1 VIELL
6 DKIEES
12 RGLEVHEWNFWDI
25 LKHHLTNLLEWR
37 RIYWKQR
44 GTIKWVTNGDAG
56 TNFFHANATI
66 KHKQNFIT
74 TLDDNF
80 GNVLSGHE
88 EKAALLWEA
97 YKQRLGTSEF
107 SHIYFDLSSLLEPVE
122 NLSCLEEPFLKEE
135 IEGIIRDLS
144 LDKSPS
150 HDGFN
155 GEFLRKC
162 WPTVSKEFQWRF
174 FDENICLQSI
184 NSSHI
189 VLIPKKNNSCKVGVL
204 RPISL
209 LNSSIKLLTKILA
222 TRLKVIT
229 GAIHLNKY
237 GFIKERSIQDC
248 IAWGFEYL
256 HIYNYSKMEL
266 VILKLDF
273 EKAFDKIEHEVILQI
288 MQHKGFGMKWINW
301 MRMIMGSGTST
312 ILLNR
317 VSGKVFH
324 CRRGVRQG
332 DPLSPL
338 LFVLVGDLL
347 QSIVNSAL

>member
-1 VIELL
+1 MLSHSKQVCQKLGYSDLKFFGYNMGSLMKSSKALGISQFTSDLAQLISAKLKRCGKVLKVWQNNLPRLARTIENTKLVIELL

-144 LDKSPS
+144 SDKSPS

-189 VLIPKKNNSCKVGVL
+189 VLIPKKDNPCKVGVL

-229 GAIHLNKY
+229 
-237 GFIKERSIQDC
+237 
-248 IAWGFEYL
+248 
-256 HIYNYSKMEL
+256 
-266 VILKLDF
+266 
-273 EKAFDKIEHEVILQI
+273 
-288 MQHKGFGMKWINW
+288 
-301 MRMIMGSGTST
+301 
-312 ILLNR
+312 
-317 VSGKVFH
+317 
-324 CRRGVRQG
+324 
-332 DPLSPL
+332 
-338 LFVLVGDLL
+338 
-347 QSIVNSAL
+347 